1 MTATDTMTLL
11 GCQIDIPPM
20 TSSIERDA
28 HLTAMAAKV
37 RQELLHQD
45 ADLVVLPELSSID
58 YARATFDCLNE
69 IGEPLDGESFK
80 TWREVA
86 EEFGVFISYG
96 FARRSQNGCFICV
109 AVVNPKGEIVGHYD
123 KLHLAHYGASMEK
136 DYFTRGTHLFT
147 FRVKQFCLAPIICYD
162 IRMPELTRT
171 LVLDHGVDVILHS
184 GAYFRDPSFQSWH
197 AFATTRAIEN
207 QIFLLSLNRAGSD
220 YGNSLFCWPWMDE
233 AVQPVAFAQTEEDFK
248 FVTLDKVVLH
258 DARNEY
264 AFLQDRLDD
273 YSIPLI
279 SD

>member
-1 MTATDTMTLL
+1 MTAADRMTML

-20 TSSIERDA
+20 TSSSERDA
-28 HLTAMAAKV
+28 HLSVMATKV
-37 RQELLHQD
+37 RQQLSYQD

-69 IGEPLDGESFK
+69 IAEPLDGESFK
-80 TWREVA
+80 TWRAVA
-86 EEFGVFISYG
+86 RECRVFISYG
-96 FARRSQNGCFICV
+96 FARQSQNGFFICA
-109 AVVNPKGEIVGHYD
+109 AVVNPKGELVGHYD

-171 LVLDHGVDVILHS
+171 LVLDHGVDAILHS
-184 GAYFRDPSFQSWH
+184 GAYFRDPSFSSWH

-220 YGNSLFCWPWMDE
+220 YGSSLFCWPWMDE
-233 AVQPVAFAQTEEDFK
+233 MTQPVTFAQTEEDFK
-248 FVTLDKVVLH
+248 IVTLDKAALH
-258 DARNEY
+258 DARSQY

-273 YSIPLI
+273 YAIPLI